1 MIAPWAE
8 QEMATA
14 ALGDARLN
22 RRLARLLSDL
32 GSQPT
37 ASIPAAC
44 GGLNEMTAAYRFF
57 DNDKAT
63 PQSVLQ
69 PPADQTKVR
78 MAAQEDGLLAPGTTE
93 NALPRPQQ
101 QVQGAGPLDTDARR
115 GGFVHPLHAF
125 TPDGTPLGTLW
136 CQF

>member
-1 MIAPWAE
+1 MIAPWAQ
-8 QEMATA
+8 QEAATA

-22 RRLARLLSDL
+22 KRLGRLLSDL

-44 GGLNEMTAAYRFF
+44 GGHSEMTAAYRFF

-63 PQSVLQ
+63 PQKVLQ
-69 PPADQTKVR
+69 PHSDQTKRRIAEQQVV
-78 MAAQEDGLLAPGTTE
+78 LLVQDTSE
-93 NALPRPQQ
+93 NDLTRPQQ
-101 QVQGAGPLDTDARR
+101 QVQGAGPLDSEARR

-125 TPDGTPLGTLW
+125 TPDGTPLG
-136 CQF
+136 